1 MPGIVLFDLSCQ
13 LKNVFISYLEVNTP
27 IQLTGCVFD
36 EEQKTQT
43 CTYDDEAKNSGRF
56 SILSNNY
63 TVGRT
68 FISKPIDTPDL
79 FTITNPK
86 VLMDTNTYYMTS
98 DMFNVSLISEITI
111 GSTTLKKNDNTIIY
125 NSEMKRV
132 EFTLKQTEVSS
143 GNIPYSVTRETL
155 EHEINNQMTGE
166 FYHEFL
172 KGQCESNKPS
182 CTFSAKPISSKE
194 SQTFSIDCDEQAI
207 EDFSLLVIGLELSNG
222 NKINC
227 TSTGN
232 SFCKINADVHSFTF
246 YYYEGFTYFKINTM
260 YNNARENGCLFLTS
274 PIFNISK
281 SELTHPSYKTVIL
294 SNEKEISIL
303 FNFSMELNSKEI
315 AVYRNQNDKTEVPC
329 TINPNNKTQLSC
341 PVSIGAEESL
351 INLHYFID
359 DIWYN
364 LTDSI
369 EIIKYSTQFTTC
381 QLSKES
387 QILKVT
393 QGKPHTIELIYENEK
408 PAVQLY
414 LL

>member
-1 MPGIVLFDLSCQ
+1 MENLQDCYYYKESFKFSVEFVMHHTDEMINNLAISVFNNEKEYNFSLSGNVFTFIPDNDILLTNYTLLIYSYEQLLKNETFYLTSMSIDKNYIMPGIVLFDLSCQ

-36 EEQKTQT
+36 EEEKTQT
-43 CTYDDEAKNSGRF
+43 CTYVDEAENSGRF

-98 DMFNVSLISEITI
+98 EMFNVSLISEIKI

-155 EHEINNQMTGE
+155 EHETSNEMTGV

-194 SQTFSIDCDEQAI
+194 VFDSSRT
-207 EDFSLLVIGLELSNG
+207 
-222 NKINC
+222 
-227 TSTGN
+227 N
-232 SFCKINADVHSFTF
+232 SF
-246 YYYEGFTYFKINTM
+246 
-260 YNNARENGCLFLTS
+260 
-274 PIFNISK
+274 
-281 SELTHPSYKTVIL
+281 
-294 SNEKEISIL
+294 
-303 FNFSMELNSKEI
+303 
-315 AVYRNQNDKTEVPC
+315 
-329 TINPNNKTQLSC
+329 
-341 PVSIGAEESL
+341 
-351 INLHYFID
+351 
-359 DIWYN
+359 
-364 LTDSI
+364 
-369 EIIKYSTQFTTC
+369 
-381 QLSKES
+381 
-387 QILKVT
+387 
-393 QGKPHTIELIYENEK
+393 
-408 PAVQLY
+408 
-414 LL
+414 